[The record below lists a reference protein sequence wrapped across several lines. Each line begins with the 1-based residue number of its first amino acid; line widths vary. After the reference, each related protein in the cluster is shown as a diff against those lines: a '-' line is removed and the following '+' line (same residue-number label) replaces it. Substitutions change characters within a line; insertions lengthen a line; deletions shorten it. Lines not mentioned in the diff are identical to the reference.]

1 MRSRDIIQDRQDGF
15 LIEEGDENEF
25 VKRLSQ
31 LMADSSLRQKVG
43 NEARRNIIRFALPSV
58 MKKWENLF
66 ITLASQDEWYDFNYY
81 TCI

>member
-1 MRSRDIIQDRQDGF
+1 MCSSDLRDIIQDRQDGF

-66 ITLASQDEWYDFNYY
+66 ITLASQDE
-81 TCI
+81 

>member
-1 MRSRDIIQDRQDGF
+1 MRSPDIIQDRQDGF

-66 ITLASQDEWYDFNYY
+66 ITLASQDE
-81 TCI
+81 

>member
-1 MRSRDIIQDRQDGF
+1 M
-15 LIEEGDENEF
+15 DENEF

-66 ITLASQDEWYDFNYY
+66 MVGSM
-81 TCI
+81 

>member
-1 MRSRDIIQDRQDGF
+1 MWSPGIIQDRQDGF

-66 ITLASQDEWYDFNYY
+66 ITLASQDE
-81 TCI
+81 

>member
-1 MRSRDIIQDRQDGF
+1 MWSPGYYSGPAGVVF

-66 ITLASQDEWYDFNYY
+66 ITLASQDE
-81 TCI
+81 

>member
-66 ITLASQDEWYDFNYY
+66 ITLASQDE
-81 TCI
+81 

>member
-1 MRSRDIIQDRQDGF
+1 MGF
-15 LIEEGDENEF
+15 LIEDGYVYEF

-66 ITLASQDEWYDFNYY
+66 ITLASQDE
-81 TCI
+81 